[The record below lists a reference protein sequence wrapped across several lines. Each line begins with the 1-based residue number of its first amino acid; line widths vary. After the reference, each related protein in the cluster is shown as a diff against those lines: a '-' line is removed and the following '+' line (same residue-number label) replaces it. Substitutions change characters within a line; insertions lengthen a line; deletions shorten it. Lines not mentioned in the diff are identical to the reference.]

1 MATKQE
7 LDTVASE
14 SKTDL
19 GKAQKAFED
28 LRKNGSAEDLVK
40 AAHTVTTATRSYGKA
55 QTEADTFELVAVYET
70 IRAAIL
76 SLTPKA
82 FDMAT
87 MARHNVAAVTITVP
101 VGDGPVE
108 SDKLVVN
115 TLGKRTVV
123 KGAGDG
129 SRTRYVYGPD
139 KLNSRQVVEAEGA
152 AEVGAEKAEATLAE
166 PSKFGLTHLADRI
179 AGKLGWDKVPA

>member
-55 QTEADTFELVAVYET
+55 QTEADTFELVAVYGA
-70 IRAAIL
+70 IRAAIVPL
-76 SLTPKA
+76 VAK

-87 MARHNVAAVTITVP
+87 MAKHDVGSIAITIPVSVDPVDAALV
-101 VGDGPVE
+101 
-108 SDKLVVN
+108 VVN

-123 KGAGDG
+123 KGSGNG

>member
-1 MATKQE
+1 MSTKQE

-14 SKTDL
+14 SKSDL

-28 LRKNGSAEDLVK
+28 LRKSGSAEDLVK
-40 AAHTVTTATRSYGKA
+40 AAHIVTTATRSHGKA

-70 IRAAIL
+70 IRAAAL
-76 SLTPKA
+76 PLAPGGKVTE
-82 FDMAT
+82 T
-87 MARHNVAAVTITVP
+87 LLRHNVASITITIP
-101 VGDGPVE
+101 VQTEPINAEQVI
-108 SDKLVVN
+108 VN

-123 KGAGDG
+123 KGSGNG
-129 SRTRYVYGPD
+129 TRTRYVYGPD
-139 KLNSRQVVEAEGA
+139 KLNSRQVVETEGA
-152 AEVGAEKAEATLAE
+152 AEVGEEKAAATLAE

>member
-55 QTEADTFELVAVYET
+55 QTEADTFELVGVYGL
-70 IRAAIL
+70 IRAGI
-76 SLTPKA
+76 PKLAKEA
-82 FDMAT
+82 FDMPT
-87 MARHNVAAVTITVP
+87 LLKYDVSSVTITVP
-101 VGDGPVE
+101 VGTDPLDIE
-108 SDKLVVN
+108 KIVVN

-123 KGAGDG
+123 KGVGNG